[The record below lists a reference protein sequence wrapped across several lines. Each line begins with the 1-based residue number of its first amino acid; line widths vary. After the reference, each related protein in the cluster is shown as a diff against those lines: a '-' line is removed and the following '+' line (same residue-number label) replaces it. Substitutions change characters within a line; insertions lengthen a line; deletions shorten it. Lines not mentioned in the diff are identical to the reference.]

1 MGRKHFSTIILIII
15 IIITIIVDNHRGILP
30 SNIIVAALVSNQGIW
45 SVSRGDW
52 EER

>member
-15 IIITIIVDNHRGILP
+15 IITIIIVDNHRGILP
-30 SNIIVAALVSNQGIW
+30 SNITVAALISNQGIR

>member
-15 IIITIIVDNHRGILP
+15 IIITIIVDNHRGILS
-30 SNIIVAALVSNQGIW
+30 SNITVAALISNQGIW
-45 SVSRGDW
+45 SVFRGDW

>member
-15 IIITIIVDNHRGILP
+15 IITIIVDNHCGILP
-30 SNIIVAALVSNQGIW
+30 SNITVAALISNQGIW